1 MVVGVLLHSFVCLKV
16 LDHPSYIVLS
26 AALSI
31 SFRIEKPD
39 DDEVESSMQSANSCL
54 QPEVRKK
61 KITFDTKCPIEYI
74 DTQDECD
81 VQYEQEKRGE
91 ENHRDDRESAISD
104 ELDGTRTHKLLT
116 SRSTTI

>member
-31 SFRIEKPD
+31 SFQIEKPD

-61 KITFDTKCPIEYI
+61 KITFDAKCPIEYI
-74 DTQDECD
+74 DTQDKCD